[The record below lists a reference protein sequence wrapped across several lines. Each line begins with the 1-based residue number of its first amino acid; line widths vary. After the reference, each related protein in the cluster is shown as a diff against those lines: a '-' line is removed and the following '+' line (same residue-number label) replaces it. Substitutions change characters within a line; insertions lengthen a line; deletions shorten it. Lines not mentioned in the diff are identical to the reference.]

1 MKGILNRVS
10 FLLFRCQPGYQGTHC
25 EVPCPEGKYGPQC
38 SGTCQCQNNS
48 TCSKQDGSCDCGAG
62 WMGMLCDKPCPAGYY
77 GKNCEKKCSCQN
89 RGSCDRVNGMC
100 SCVGEWQGD
109 LCELSGYLNFK

>member
-1 MKGILNRVS
+1 
-10 FLLFRCQPGYQGTHC
+10 
-25 EVPCPEGKYGPQC
+25 
-38 SGTCQCQNNS
+38 
-48 TCSKQDGSCDCGAG
+48 
-62 WMGMLCDKPCPAGYY
+62 MGMLCDKPCPAGYY
-77 GKNCEKKCSCQN
+77 GKNCAKKCSCQN